1 MVHQTIQ
8 YIPKVLSR
16 VSFFI
21 RGIDIQWGY
30 HYTLE
35 PFSSEKKK
43 KKYRVVLHMTIG
55 IPNNLSG
62 TKFERNAPHISDKN
76 LNSPYLGEQQAFS
89 AQTPTPILR
98 NLKFIGLKGYYSKPV
113 ACFEAR

>member
-1 MVHQTIQ
+1 
-8 YIPKVLSR
+8 
-16 VSFFI
+16 
-21 RGIDIQWGY
+21 
-30 HYTLE
+30 
-35 PFSSEKKK
+35 
-43 KKYRVVLHMTIG
+43 MTIG

-62 TKFERNAPHISDKN
+62 TKFERNAPN